1 MIYIRVLQFHFI
13 LIVYNSYYHME
24 NYRTNWKY
32 MYGKLSIFYLFSQEL
47 KPPSHFL
54 LLTIGVMN
62 TLLIIN
68 EILIIIS

>member
-1 MIYIRVLQFHFI
+1 
-13 LIVYNSYYHME
+13 ME
-24 NYRTNWKY
+24 NYRTNWKN